1 LSTGYMAIRHHK
13 RALAR
18 RIAVADDRVSR
29 MHVGAMTRA
38 TIAAKTNRSM
48 TPARLYLD
56 DTFLEQLAQDLED
69 MAAALGPCIQE
80 AHAMVGP

>member
-1 LSTGYMAIRHHK
+1 MPIRHHK

-29 MHVGAMTRA
+29 MHIGVMARA

-56 DTFLEQLAQDLED
+56 DTFLERLAQDLED